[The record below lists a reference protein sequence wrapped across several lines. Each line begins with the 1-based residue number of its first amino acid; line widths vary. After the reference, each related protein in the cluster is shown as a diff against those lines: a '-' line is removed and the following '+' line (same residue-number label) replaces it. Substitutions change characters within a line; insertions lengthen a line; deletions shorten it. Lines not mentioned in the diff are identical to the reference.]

1 MQKKLLDKKEQSED
15 SIALDVKEKL
25 PKKKSLIA
33 NSIFNRLKKSEI
45 KSNKDIKEILIN
57 IPQK

>member
-1 MQKKLLDKKEQSED
+1 MKEQSED

-45 KSNKDIKEILIN
+45 KINKDTKLN
-57 IPQK
+57 R